1 MPEVHLKQLGSTYS
15 ISDPSIKNKEKIQN
29 FMQTEN
35 TNHTYRNNLDKTCFQ
50 HDMDYG
56 KYKDLNKRTKSNKV
70 LTEKAFKIAS
80 NPNIMDMK
88 GDYL

>member
-1 MPEVHLKQLGSTYS
+1 MHLKQLGSTYS
-15 ISDPSIKNKEKIQN
+15 ISDPSIKNKERIQN

-35 TNHTYRNNLDKTCFQ
+35 TNYTYRNNLDKTCFQ